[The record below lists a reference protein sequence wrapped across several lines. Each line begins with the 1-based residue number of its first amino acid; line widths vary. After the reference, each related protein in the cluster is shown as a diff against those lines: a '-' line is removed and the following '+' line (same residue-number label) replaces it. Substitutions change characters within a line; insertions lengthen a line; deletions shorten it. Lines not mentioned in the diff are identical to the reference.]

1 MTARVLDASV
11 IVKLFVDEP
20 LSDHA
25 VRAVGPTPAFT
36 PDWALIECTNA
47 LWKRHRRGHLTADEV
62 LARVSAL
69 RSFDFDY
76 IVSAPLMQATAILA
90 CSHGHSPYDCLY
102 VAAALLEDAEL
113 VTANDARYE
122 VARAVLGERAVHL
135 RDV

>member
-20 LSDHA
+20 LSDNA
-25 VRAVGPTPAFT
+25 ARAVGPTPVFT

-47 LWKRHRRGHLTADEV
+47 LWKRHRRGHMTADEV

-76 IVSAPLMQATAILA
+76 VVSAPLMKATATIA

-102 VAAALLEDAEL
+102 VATALLEDAEL
-113 VTANDARYE
+113 VTADARQFE
-122 VARAVLGERAVHL
+122 VAQAVLGERAVWL
-135 RDV
+135 GDV